1 MTVAEGSVTLNI
13 FVWERGDAEE
23 DDGESLSIRHMKN
36 HSHGGVAWV
45 ESIRGHGGFAVDVT
59 SEDFTK
65 LVLAR
70 MSKWTEPA
78 VALAGRLSCRV
89 AHLLG
94 VLSMVLIVVRSQH
107 VVRHSA
113 RSGQWSRY
121 TGFVS

>member
-1 MTVAEGSVTLNI
+1 MTAAEGSVTLNI

-45 ESIRGHGGFAVDVT
+45 ESIRGRGGHAVDVAPEAF
-59 SEDFTK
+59 SK

-70 MSKWTEPA
+70 VSRWTEPA
-78 VALAGRLSCRV
+78 VALAGRLGCRV
-89 AHLLG
+89 AHLLV
-94 VLSMVLIVVRSQH
+94 VLSMVLILVRSQQI
-107 VVRHSA
+107 VRHSV